1 MKISVR
7 CDNLAVGWPGRTLL
21 SGVSEMFEFGK
32 LNYTLPIIGR
42 TGRGK
47 STLLYAL
54 SGMARPL
61 DGAVSWSLPD
71 DVSWSSEPA
80 GFKAINDVRRRR
92 FGFLLQD
99 ASMIPCFTV
108 AENLRHTLA
117 LRSITTG
124 VEAHVESSIAKM
136 LIEGETVGHFYNR
149 FPAQLSGGM
158 RQRMALAAAIVHDPQ
173 VLFADE
179 PTASLDDATGLEVL
193 RVVRRWLDERP
204 GERAFVF
211 VTHRVETLK
220 QGAGATHLLRLSTE
234 TLNEAATDAH
244 DEDGTKKKT
253 RVRSDLETIQ

>member
-1 MKISVR
+1 MNLSVR

-21 SGVSEMFEFGK
+21 SGVSATFDFAA
-32 LNYTLPIIGR
+32 LNYALPIIGR

-61 DGAVSWSLPD
+61 DGGLSWTLPD
-71 DVSWSSEPA
+71 TVSWSSEPD

-99 ASMIPCFTV
+99 ATMIQCFTV
-108 AENLRHTLA
+108 AENLRHTLG
-117 LRSITTG
+117 LRNITEG
-124 VEAHVESSIAKM
+124 VEEHIKSSISKM
-136 LIEGETVGHFYNR
+136 LIEGETVDHFYNL

-179 PTASLDDATGLEVL
+179 PTASLDDATGREVL
-193 RVVRRWLDERP
+193 QVVRRWVDEVP

-234 TLNEAATDAH
+234 TRNDSTR
-244 DEDGTKKKT
+244 
-253 RVRSDLETIQ
+253 RVRHELEIIP